1 MIKDILVNI
10 ECDKSRDSV
19 RDYAISIAE
28 TYGAHLTG
36 VTFANCAENPNYMML
51 GVPSD
56 ILAQILTQQE
66 TAAREAIARFEEA
79 ARRSDL
85 SVAHRLI
92 TRDAFGSSD
101 TFSAMAR
108 HFDLSV
114 IMQSDDEKRANNDT
128 LIHAALFNSGRP
140 VIVVP
145 YIQKAALKLDRIV
158 CCWDGSRAAARAVND
173 ALPFLKKAR
182 TVELF
187 IVDNE
192 KTSGP
197 RIVRGVEIGNHLA
210 RHDLKVD
217 VAVEPAADLDVAN
230 AILSH
235 TADCSADLIVMGG
248 YGHSRMRE
256 FVLGGATRGILEAM
270 TIPVLMSH

>member
-1 MIKDILVNI
+1 MIKDILLNV

-28 TYGAHLTG
+28 TYGAHLAG
-36 VTFANCAENPNYMML
+36 VVFADYAENPNYVMP

-56 ILAQILTQQE
+56 ILAQIATQRE
-66 TAAREAIARFEEA
+66 KAARDAIARFEA
-79 ARRSDL
+79 AAGRGDL
-85 SVAHRLI
+85 SIAHRLI
-92 TRDAFGSSD
+92 AQDAFGSSD
-101 TFSAMAR
+101 TFSSMAR
-108 HFDLSV
+108 RFDLSV

-192 KTSGP
+192 KTSGL
-197 RIVRGVEIGNHLA
+197 RMVRGVEIGNHLA
-210 RHDLKVD
+210 RHDLNVE
-217 VAVEPAADLDVAN
+217 VAIEPAADLDVAN

-256 FVLGGATRGILEAM
+256 FVMGGATRGILKAM
-270 TIPVLMSH
+270 TIPALMSN

>member
-1 MIKDILVNI
+1 MIKDILLNV

-28 TYGAHLTG
+28 TYGAHLAG
-36 VTFANCAENPNYMML
+36 VVFANYAENPSYVMP

-56 ILAQILTQQE
+56 ILAQIATQRE
-66 TAAREAIARFEEA
+66 KAARDAIARFEA
-79 ARRSDL
+79 AAGGRDL
-85 SVAHRLI
+85 SIAQRLI
-92 TRDAFGSSD
+92 AQDVFGSSD
-101 TFSAMAR
+101 TFSSMAR
-108 HFDLSV
+108 RFDLSV
-114 IMQSDDEKRANNDT
+114 IMQSDEKRARNDT

-210 RHDLKVD
+210 RHDINVE
-217 VAVEPAADLDVAN
+217 VVIEPAADLDVAN

-256 FVLGGATRGILEAM
+256 FVIGGATRGILEAM
-270 TIPVLMSH
+270 TIPALMSH